1 MSTDPL
7 HPSTSLGNELNLVEL
22 LGRVVS
28 NRWLILRNALVG
40 AIALGLLSF
49 LLPRR
54 YTAVTTLLPPAE
66 MPQSALQGL
75 AAELPTVPF
84 VLPKATSPAALFV
97 EILKSRSARENVL
110 QRTFSR
116 NKREAPLL
124 QLLHAKSME
133 SGLERLRRC
142 TTVFASDQG
151 IITIMVEMPEAQLA
165 ADVANAMVE
174 ALDQVNREKSV
185 SRAKNSRLYIEQQL
199 AQTEQKLREASQA
212 LASFQATHK
221 AIALEEQTKAAI
233 ESAGDLKGRII
244 AKQVELGTLRLIM
257 RPDNPEVIM
266 AQREL
271 EEMQARYNALQF
283 GEEPAPKE
291 NKEFYIPIAEL
302 PEVARQLAELIR
314 EVKVQETVWEL
325 LNQQYYQAKI
335 QEARDTPTVQ
345 QLDPAV
351 PPERPSK
358 PRRVLLMVVAGLV
371 GGIATS
377 IWLLVVP
384 LVALAPGDKE
394 RLQSMHRE
402 LAGDWQRFWQRG
414 RQLVRAIGQK
424 HGRRRRP
431 KRRAR
436 QE

>member
-1 MSTDPL
+1 MSSEAI
-7 HPSTSLGNELNLVEL
+7 HRAPSAQELNLVEL
-22 LGRVVS
+22 LSRLVAS
-28 NRWLILRNALVG
+28 RWLILRNVLVA
-40 AIALGLLSF
+40 AIATGVLSF

-66 MPQSALQGL
+66 AQQTALQGML
-75 AAELPTVPF
+75 AELPAVPLGF
-84 VLPKATSPAALFV
+84 PKAGSPAALFV
-97 EILKSRSARENVL
+97 EILKSRSVREMVL

-116 NKREAPLL
+116 KKAQAPLL
-124 QLLHAKSME
+124 QLLRAKSLE
-133 SGLERLRRC
+133 SGLDRLARC
-142 TTVFASDQG
+142 TTVYASDQG
-151 IITIMVEMPEAQLA
+151 IISIKVEMPEAQLA
-165 ADVANAMVE
+165 ADVANAMVD

-199 AQTEQKLREASQA
+199 AQTEVKLREASKA
-212 LASFQATHK
+212 LAEFQETHK

-244 AKQVELGTLRLIM
+244 AKQVELGTLRLTM
-257 RPDNPEVIM
+257 RPDNPQVIL

-283 GEEPAPKE
+283 GEDSSSGG

-345 QLDPAV
+345 QLDRAV
-351 PPERPSK
+351 PPERASK
-358 PRRVLLMVVAGLV
+358 PRRMVLVVIAGVLTGV
-371 GGIATS
+371 LSAL
-377 IWLLVVP
+377 WVLVVP
-384 LVALAPGDKE
+384 LVSLAPMDRE
-394 RLQSMHRE
+394 RLQGMGKE
-402 LAGDWQRFWQRG
+402 LAGDWQRLRRNVGEIAKLLKRPRG
-414 RQLVRAIGQK
+414 L
-424 HGRRRRP
+424 RRRP
-431 KRRAR
+431 RRRAR
-436 QE
+436 KQ